1 MVFIPNVQLI
11 FRSQSKSG
19 DYHDDMNRNNIN
31 KWLEEMLLPNLPP
44 RSLIVMDYASYHTIG
59 VNKAPTMSCTKDQ
72 MQNWIISKGLTYLP
86 TMVIAQLYVMVKEH
100 KEPLKYEADLMLE
113 KHGHKVGGSLLG
125 FICVVCSR
133 VGTASKGAY
142 FSWVSMIAFWFTGIL
157 LGFYLFHIVEKF
169 YKIPWLRLEFLFA
182 AVWSLLYLIA
192 SILATTVGD
201 NAHYAASFFGFA
213 ATLAYMIDAYLKFR
227 LVRAGGLAQ
236 GSRVVSKQTT
246 EVITPPGGR
255 Y

>member
-1 MVFIPNVQLI
+1 MAEVGFPGQHSTTTTVTSNTTVNRSIRFDKSYLQTVPGLLKIVQ
-11 FRSQSKSG
+11 
-19 DYHDDMNRNNIN
+19 
-31 KWLEEMLLPNLPP
+31 
-44 RSLIVMDYASYHTIG
+44 
-59 VNKAPTMSCTKDQ
+59 
-72 MQNWIISKGLTYLP
+72 
-86 TMVIAQLYVMVKEH
+86 
-100 KEPLKYEADLMLE
+100 
-113 KHGHKVGGSLLG
+113 VGGSLLG